1 MVINMQKILIIGD
14 NHYIPIDILT
24 AQNFETIVINNME
37 SIQQVRSINP
47 NLILLN
53 IKNSKI
59 VGYKNCEYLKA
70 NNQTK
75 DIPVIFI
82 GGLSIAFDKIQ
93 AFNVGGVDYI
103 TEPLQIEEVLVRI
116 KTHIRLRS
124 LQQNLETK
132 NRQLEI
138 YAKQLK
144 ESQKEK
150 LYQLN
155 QAYGRFV
162 PRQFLSLL
170 EKEHITDIQLGDQ
183 AEQKM
188 TILFAD
194 IREFTTLSETM
205 NPQENFNFI
214 NAFLGKMEPVITKHY
229 GFIDKYI
236 GDAIMALFT
245 SVDDAI
251 RAGIDMLKTLAD
263 YNKTRGRPN
272 RPIIKIGIGINTGSL
287 MLGII
292 GGKNRMEGTVISDAV
307 NIASRLE
314 NLTKVYHTPLLI
326 SEASYLKSTDA
337 SQYHIRLLD
346 QVKVKGKSDS
356 VKVFEVFNADST
368 EMIAAKLD
376 TLKQFE
382 QAVNLYQQQN
392 FVKAQELFQICMFD
406 ETAAVYAQRC
416 QKFLNVN
423 TSTRWEEIADIVNWT
438 PELSINHDLIDKQ
451 HQELFIRMKDLIMS
465 IGNENNSI
473 EVAKMIDFLGEYVV
487 IHFSTEEELMQKF
500 NYVDFALHKAQHQ
513 RFIQRFSKLEADY
526 KARGGRLYLTLQI
539 QEELINWLLNHIA
552 GSDQKLAIFLQQA

>member
-1 MVINMQKILIIGD
+1 MQKILIIGD

-24 AQNFETIVINNME
+24 TQNFETIVINNME

-59 VGYKNCEYLKA
+59 VGSKNCEYLKT

-82 GGLSIAFDKIQ
+82 GGLNTAFDKIQ
-93 AFNVGGVDYI
+93 AFNAGGVDYI

-116 KTHIRLRS
+116 KTHIRLRN
-124 LQQNLETK
+124 LQQDLEIK
-132 NRQLEI
+132 NRQLET
-138 YAKQLK
+138 YAIQLK

-251 RAGIDMLKTLAD
+251 RAGIDMLKTLTD

-314 NLTKVYHTPLLI
+314 NLTKIYHTPLLI

-382 QAVNLYQQQN
+382 QAVNLYQQQS

-423 TSTRWEEIADIVNWT
+423 TSTRWEEIAAIVHWS
-438 PELSINHDLIDKQ
+438 PELSVNHELIDKQ

-487 IHFSTEEELMQKF
+487 IHSLRDME
-500 NYVDFALHKAQHQ
+500 
-513 RFIQRFSKLEADY
+513 R
-526 KARGGRLYLTLQI
+526 
-539 QEELINWLLNHIA
+539 
-552 GSDQKLAIFLQQA
+552 QAEVE